1 MNQDSAHDQ
10 DNHMKKCRYSLR
22 LFSFS
27 LQLPVHLF
35 ELARISFAAVNTSA
49 SMEMAFWGQNRKNA
63 AEYEPLPSSDPAES
77 GEAEILLPQ
86 HKPRALGVRKVLT
99 NLGWIA
105 VFGTALMV

>member
-1 MNQDSAHDQ
+1 MIKITTSR
-10 DNHMKKCRYSLR
+10 KCRYSLR

-35 ELARISFAAVNTSA
+35 ELASISFAAVNTSA
-49 SMEMAFWGQNRKNA
+49 SMEMAFWGQTRKNA
-63 AEYEPLPSSDPAES
+63 AEYETLPSSDSADS
-77 GEAEILLPQ
+77 GEIETLLPQ
-86 HKPRALGVRKVLT
+86 HKSRALGVRKVVT